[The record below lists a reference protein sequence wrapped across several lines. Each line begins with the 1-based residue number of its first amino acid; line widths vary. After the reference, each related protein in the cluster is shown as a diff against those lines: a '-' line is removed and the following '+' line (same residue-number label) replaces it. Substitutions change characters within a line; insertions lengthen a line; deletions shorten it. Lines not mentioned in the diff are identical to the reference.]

1 MLNATLLRKT
11 VFTILLGTLF
21 ALSGLS
27 AQPAYFDMVCPGDGR
42 NSQPI
47 QATIEINGENAV
59 PDQDY
64 IALFDSD
71 GFVVGMGTV
80 IPSTGFCPQQATIT
94 LINFGVFGVPPNDDA
109 GCPFGFGAND
119 DEVLTGLVYDG
130 SENTYYNLPGNLTYA
145 AGGLSL
151 LPAGAL
157 CTPISAFEVILPATL
172 TAFRGTAAGPK
183 HVRLDWDV
191 AREENVSHYDVQR
204 SRNGQEWEVI
214 GSVTAAGDSDVALNY
229 DYDDLD
235 PQGQRAYYRLHMI
248 DLDGAEEYSGIVIVE
263 LDQSG
268 ERTLSVFPNPAT
280 TRLGIQLGGAW
291 NEDQPIVATFYDVTG
306 RRLAEYRQLGQG
318 TTSVALPSGI
328 ESGLYVLRVAQADR
342 VITRKVSVR

>member
-1 MLNATLLRKT
+1 MCNATLFSRTCFFL
-11 VFTILLGTLF
+11 VAGAFLPFGSLL
-21 ALSGLS
+21 
-27 AQPAYFDMVCPGDGR
+27 AQPADFMMVCPGDGR

-47 QATIEINGENAV
+47 QAVIQINGENAI
-59 PDQDY
+59 PDEDF

-80 IPSTGFCPQQATIT
+80 GLSSGFCSQATIS
-94 LINFGVFGVPPNDDA
+94 LVNFGVFGVPPNDDA
-109 GCPFGFGAND
+109 GCPVGFGAND

-130 SENTYYNLPGNLTYA
+130 SENIYYNLPGNLTYA

-204 SRNGQEWEVI
+204 SSNGQEWEVI

-229 DYDDLD
+229 GYDDLNL
-235 PQGQRAYYRLHMI
+235 QGQRAYYRLHMI

-306 RRLAEYRQLGQG
+306 RRLAQYHQLGQG
-318 TTSVALPSGI
+318 TTSVTLPSGI

-342 VITRKVSVR
+342 VIPRKVSVR

>member
-11 VFTILLGTLF
+11 VFTLFLGTLF
-21 ALSGLS
+21 TLAGLS
-27 AQPAYFDMVCPGDGR
+27 AQPAYFNTVCPGDGR

-71 GFVVGMGTV
+71 GFVVGTGTV
-80 IPSTGFCPQQATIT
+80 SLSSGFCSQETIT

-130 SENTYYNLPGNLTYA
+130 SENTYYNLPGDLTYA
-145 AGGLSL
+145 AGGLSIQ
-151 LPAGAL
+151 PAGAL
-157 CTPISAFEVILPATL
+157 CTPISAFQVILPATL

-191 AREENVSHYDVQR
+191 AREENVSHYDVER
-204 SRNGQEWEVI
+204 SSNGQEWEVI
-214 GSVTAAGDSDVALNY
+214 GSVTAAGDSDVAIQY
-229 DYDDLD
+229 GYDDLD
-235 PQGQRAYYRLHMI
+235 PSGQRAFYRLHMI

-280 TRLGIQLGGAW
+280 TRLSIQLSGAW
-291 NEDQPIVATFYDVTG
+291 KEDQPVVAAFYDVTG
-306 RRLAEYRQLGQG
+306 RRLAEYDQLGLG
-318 TTSVALPSGI
+318 TTSVTLPSGT